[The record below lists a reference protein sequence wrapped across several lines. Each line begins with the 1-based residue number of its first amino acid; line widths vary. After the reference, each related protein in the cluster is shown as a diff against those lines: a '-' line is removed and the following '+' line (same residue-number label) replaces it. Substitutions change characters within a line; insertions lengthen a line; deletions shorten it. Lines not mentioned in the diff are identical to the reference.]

1 MRQDA
6 AVQFVPPILSLRD
19 ATRHAF
25 CDWPVS
31 AVPDV
36 AAGVYAIWDN
46 DQLIYV
52 GMSGRGATR
61 SLLEAKRLE
70 GKRFGLYTRLASHA
84 SGRRS
89 GDQFC
94 VYVADRLV
102 LPRLSA
108 DQIDAISRRE
118 LRFDNLVKEYIH
130 SNLDFGFA
138 EDDDGEMAQESEAMG
153 RSGALG
159 QIPLLNGLDPRGR
172 LAGHAQHRDLT

>member
-6 AVQFVPPILSLRD
+6 AVEFIPSIYDLRHS
-19 ATRHAF
+19 TRHAF
-25 CDWPVS
+25 RDWPVS

-159 QIPLLNGLDPRGR
+159 QKPLLNPRN
-172 LAGHAQHRDLT
+172 

>member
-1 MRQDA
+1 MSVPDAGKYSMRQDA
-6 AVQFVPPILSLRD
+6 AVDFVPSIYDLRHS
-19 ATRHAF
+19 TRHAF
-25 CDWPVS
+25 RDWPVS

-36 AAGVYAIWDN
+36 AAGVYAIWDK

-61 SLLEAKRLE
+61 SLLEAKRLQ

-94 VYVADRLV
+94 VYVADHLV

-138 EDDDGEMAQESEAMG
+138 EDDDGEMALESEAMG
-153 RSGALG
+153 RRGALG
-159 QIPLLNGLDPRGR
+159 QKPLLNPPN
-172 LAGHAQHRDLT
+172 

>member
-6 AVQFVPPILSLRD
+6 AVQFVPPILSLRR

-25 CDWPVS
+25 CDRPVS

-46 DQLIYV
+46 DQLINV

-61 SLLEAKRLE
+61 GLLAAKQLE

-94 VYVADRLV
+94 VYVADQLV

-130 SNLDFGFA
+130 SNLDFGFVETWDGEIARDA
-138 EDDDGEMAQESEAMG
+138 EDDA

-159 QIPLLNGLDPRGR
+159 QKPLLNPTKRTVST
-172 LAGHAQHRDLT
+172 QV